1 MTAIPVA
8 LALSIAAKVVPS
20 VAPDTIVALAQLESS
35 LDPLSLHDNTTGK
48 RYAPESK
55 AAAVS
60 LATELLS
67 KQHSVDV
74 GIMQVNS
81 ANFAAVGLS
90 IDDAFDMEKSM
101 RAGGVILLEAYRRCR
116 GEEATSAT
124 SRATALRCAASIY
137 NTGNELRG
145 FVNGYTARFQW
156 AAAQIVPSVRELL
169 VDRPAAAPG
178 TTTQGGQPPV
188 ASASAID
195 KAPTPPTATG
205 WDVFARR
212 GGTPFVFTGEEQVN
226 AR

>member
-8 LALSIAAKVVPS
+8 LALSIAAQVVPS
-20 VAPDTIVALAQLESS
+20 AAPDTIVAFAQLESN
-35 LDPLSLHDNTTGK
+35 LEPLSLHDNTTGK
-48 RYAPESK
+48 RYAPKSK
-55 AAAVS
+55 AAAVG

-67 KQHSVDV
+67 KHHSIDA

-81 ANFAAVGLS
+81 TNFATVGLS
-90 IDDAFDMEKSM
+90 IDDAFDVEKSM

-116 GEEATSAT
+116 RGEEATSDT
-124 SRATALRCAASIY
+124 PRATALRCAASIY

-145 FVNGYTARFQW
+145 VESGYTARFEW
-156 AAAQIVPSVRELL
+156 AAAQIIPSVRELL
-169 VDRPAAAPG
+169 
-178 TTTQGGQPPV
+178 GQPSV
-188 ASASAID
+188 TSTSAID